1 MESQDHPSSSPDLTT
16 GCSESRLVEVEAA
29 STPAADSGTALAS
42 GGGGAVR
49 LADAGKRHRQSSSS
63 DSCSVASACS
73 GEGSFQQQQQPQHE
87 LQQVSPPPEAAIPA
101 PPTPRGCC
109 HRRSHAHQ
117 PHRRCGCVSHGS
129 GCHRGKASAS
139 CSGSS
144 SSNSGSVNLRR
155 RCGCRLGGCIFLLI
169 PRKALSPGAAF
180 LFSLLQESSP
190 RFRCAVD
197 MGGTLAKLVF
207 IEELEPQSAAA
218 TAVAAAAGAGGSAGF
233 ARPDPQLAARVYA
246 GNCDAAL
253 DLASPLLTIR
263 ASPRRVLRFTYFRT
277 KAFDSLI
284 ECLKSRD
291 LLTGGVLR
299 MTGGGAMKYA
309 GLFKDQLGVS
319 LQRTDEMDSIM
330 AGLVLLA
337 SHTNSV
343 FRFDLATRQRIPV
356 DVSRDLYP
364 FLVVNIGSGVSILK
378 VNFAARL
385 LNSGTDALDLRVA
398 DLCGDAAGSRCIAP
412 EALASR

>member
-1 MESQDHPSSSPDLTT
+1 MDAETEAAAAMESHDHVSSSPDLTT
-16 GCSESRLVEVEAA
+16 DCSERMVEIEAA
-29 STPAADSGTALAS
+29 SAPAADSDLPLDRRE
-42 GGGGAVR
+42 GGAVR
-49 LADAGKRHRQSSSS
+49 LADVAKRHRQGSSI
-63 DSCSVASACS
+63 DSRSVASACS
-73 GEGSFQQQQQPQHE
+73 GEVSRQQQQPLQEHQQQQHEQQHEHQHEKQQHENHHQRREQQQHQHHQQQQHQEQQQQQQHM
-87 LQQVSPPPEAAIPA
+87 SPPPEAAMPA
-101 PPTPRGCC
+101 PPVPRGCC
-109 HRRSHAHQ
+109 HRRPHAHQ
-117 PHRRCGCVSHGS
+117 SHRRCCCASTF
-129 GCHRGKASAS
+129 HRGKASPN
-139 CSGSS
+139 CS
-144 SSNSGSVNLRR
+144 SSNSNSNSSSVSLRR

-180 LFSLLQESSP
+180 LFSLLQEASP

-218 TAVAAAAGAGGSAGF
+218 TAAAGAAAGSAGF

-263 ASPRRVLRFTYFRT
+263 AVVVAGCKR
-277 KAFDSLI
+277 
-284 ECLKSRD
+284 RD

-356 DVSRDLYP
+356 DVVR
-364 FLVVNIGSGVSILK
+364 NTR
-378 VNFAARL
+378 A
-385 LNSGTDALDLRVA
+385 
-398 DLCGDAAGSRCIAP
+398 
-412 EALASR
+412 